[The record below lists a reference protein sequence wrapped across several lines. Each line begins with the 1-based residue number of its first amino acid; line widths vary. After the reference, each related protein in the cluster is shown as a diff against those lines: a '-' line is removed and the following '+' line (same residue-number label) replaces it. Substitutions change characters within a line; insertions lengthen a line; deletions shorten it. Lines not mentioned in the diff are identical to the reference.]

1 MEKPSVAFDP
11 LPNSLPLQ
19 GKRVL
24 AAPRRVFG
32 SRERERKGKK
42 MGQKEKKH
50 ENWSPKIYSL
60 EKVPPIVFGQGNFYS
75 QPIIQI
81 TKIT

>member
-24 AAPRRVFG
+24 VAHPSSCHPRRVFS

-42 MGQKEKKH
+42 MGEKEKEH

-60 EKVPPIVFGQGNFYS
+60 EKVPPTVFGVGAF
-75 QPIIQI
+75 I
-81 TKIT
+81 TNP